1 MPILSVAKLNPHR
14 YTRRT
19 NETEVGMSRRKKR
32 YENRQKRRQE
42 KMQSFIKPFDDFR
55 NVASFKSLYQAAL
68 DASKGV
74 SWKASVQ
81 RYLLNIV
88 VRTAGVHNDLING
101 KDVRKGFIKF
111 DLCERGKLR
120 HIQSVHFSERVVQKS
135 LCKNVLLPVLS
146 HNLIYDNAASQKDK
160 GTLFAINRLVQHLRR
175 HFRQYGQEGYVLLI
189 DFKSYFDN
197 IDHPILKKIY
207 RKYIH
212 DSSILKLTDDFVD
225 AFGSKGLGLGSET
238 SQIHAVAYPNA
249 IDHFIKDQCRIKAY
263 GRYMDDSY
271 IISHSKK
278 ELEEILDKLNRC
290 FAAHKIIASPNKTR
304 IVDLKHGFCFLKT
317 RFFITESGKI
327 LRKPCRKSVTA
338 ERRKLK
344 KQGKLVDAGEMSE
357 ADVLNSFVSWTG
369 SMKRRNAAKTV
380 YSMKQLLKRILH
392 HEKKR
397 N

>member
-14 YTRRT
+14 YTRHT

-120 HIQSVHFSERVVQKS
+120 HIRSVHFSERVVQKS

-212 DSSILKLTDDFVD
+212 DS
-225 AFGSKGLGLGSET
+225 
-238 SQIHAVAYPNA
+238 
-249 IDHFIKDQCRIKAY
+249 
-263 GRYMDDSY
+263 Y
-271 IISHSKK
+271 IISPSKK

-357 ADVLNSFVSWTG
+357 ADVLNSFVSWAG

>member
-120 HIQSVHFSERVVQKS
+120 HIQSVHFSERVVQKIS
-135 LCKNVLLPVLS
+135 M
-146 HNLIYDNAASQKDK
+146 QKRPSA
-160 GTLFAINRLVQHLRR
+160 G
-175 HFRQYGQEGYVLLI
+175 
-189 DFKSYFDN
+189 
-197 IDHPILKKIY
+197 
-207 RKYIH
+207 
-212 DSSILKLTDDFVD
+212 
-225 AFGSKGLGLGSET
+225 
-238 SQIHAVAYPNA
+238 
-249 IDHFIKDQCRIKAY
+249 FIAQ
-263 GRYMDDSY
+263 
-271 IISHSKK
+271 
-278 ELEEILDKLNRC
+278 
-290 FAAHKIIASPNKTR
+290 P
-304 IVDLKHGFCFLKT
+304 DL
-317 RFFITESGKI
+317 
-327 LRKPCRKSVTA
+327 
-338 ERRKLK
+338 
-344 KQGKLVDAGEMSE
+344 
-357 ADVLNSFVSWTG
+357 
-369 SMKRRNAAKTV
+369 
-380 YSMKQLLKRILH
+380 
-392 HEKKR
+392 
-397 N
+397 